1 MLQPGRLDRGEDMA
15 SMNVPFPEKLAALTS
30 NMASDTSL
38 REERMMED
46 AAAALS
52 AASKKV
58 APFLRG
64 NMRKPAASDAS
75 VRMATGIISPE
86 GSGRPWQAFRREPF
100 GDGPPWEETRN
111 GPMSTGLVSPNGQ
124 HPFHPGL
131 LGPDTRLP
139 TPEQDRA
146 FAASTLTGPQGSS
159 FPMQAYERH
168 VRPGNLAPPHI
179 QSQRGL
185 ISQRVQGAL
194 RAHAALHSVGT
205 VPAAAPGT
213 APARGVPVPMV
224 NGNAALERGQHL
236 RQAKEVVASLD
247 TCGDPTVMDRWIH
260 HLEGSVH
267 PMMEAEKIMVMLRS
281 LVRQGFCGTDQ
292 AIQKRTNG
300 QVIRG
305 PTQLQDVTESSGQW
319 PPLQTSSPHG
329 SLSRGILATAPNT
342 QAGRDGQVAGN
353 AQVNQQNLHT
363 FARSLVDTGVLDPRS
378 IPNGLSEMPA
388 NDADMLSMLRHLKE
402 VGESSR
408 TSRPRHRH
416 MEELGRGNRS
426 IL

>member
-111 GPMSTGLVSPNGQ
+111 GPMSGELRMDVGSFMSCDTKKAKEHGFGVSEWTAPFSPRIAWTRHTPANTRTGSRFCGFNFNWP
-124 HPFHPGL
+124 
-131 LGPDTRLP
+131 TRQQFP
-139 TPEQDRA
+139 YAGA
-146 FAASTLTGPQGSS
+146 FF
-159 FPMQAYERH
+159 FPHKYVTKMVTVTTAQAYERH

-194 RAHAALHSVGT
+194 RAHAALHSEGT

-292 AIQKRTNG
+292 AIQKRHSWSHSTTRCHRELWTVATPADIVSAWITISWN
-300 QVIRG
+300 
-305 PTQLQDVTESSGQW
+305 PSNCSKHSG
-319 PPLQTSSPHG
+319 
-329 SLSRGILATAPNT
+329 
-342 QAGRDGQVAGN
+342 
-353 AQVNQQNLHT
+353 
-363 FARSLVDTGVLDPRS
+363 
-378 IPNGLSEMPA
+378 
-388 NDADMLSMLRHLKE
+388 
-402 VGESSR
+402 
-408 TSRPRHRH
+408 RPRWTSCWQCTGKSAEPSHVREEFGRH
-416 MEELGRGNRS
+416 GRA
-426 IL
+426 